1 MHQSIN
7 KKKIYFY
14 LSLLFIVTTIANHSF
29 INTFKEF
36 IKVKSISIDGLN
48 SSEEIIIEMKLN
60 NIIGKNIFFLNSNT
74 IFKKIEDI
82 KFLQNVNIK
91 KIFPSKLKIILEKTN
106 LTGTTY
112 VNGKKF
118 YIGKNQ
124 KLIPI
129 NQVQNVKNLPVVFGK
144 FKVTEYL
151 ELLILLD
158 KYDVKKNEIDNFF
171 YHNNGRWDFKDKNG
185 LYVMLPSENLEKSI
199 ELYNIFLKSNVSK
212 KIKSIDLRILNQIS
226 ITYENK

>member
-14 LSLLFIVTTIANHSF
+14 FSLLFLITTIMNHSF
-29 INTFKEF
+29 NKIFKKF
-36 IKVKSISIDGLN
+36 IEIQSISINGLN
-48 SSEEIIIEMKLN
+48 SSEETLIERKLD
-60 NIIGKNIFFLNSNT
+60 ILIGQNIFFLNDRN
-74 IFKKIEDI
+74 ILKNIEDI
-82 KFLQNVNIK
+82 KYLDNVNVK
-91 KIFPSKLKIILEKTN
+91 KIFPSKLKIKLKKTK
-106 LTGTTY
+106 LIGKAY
-112 VNGKKF
+112 LNGKKF
-118 YIGKNQ
+118 YIGNNQ
-124 KLIPI
+124 ELIPSY
-129 NQVQNVKNLPVVFGK
+129 QVQNTLDLPVVFGK
-144 FKVTEYL
+144 FNVNEYL
-151 ELLILLD
+151 ELLTLFE
-158 KYDVKKNEIDNFF
+158 KYNIKKNEIDNFF

>member
-14 LSLLFIVTTIANHSF
+14 LSLFFLVTTIANHS
-29 INTFKEF
+29 ITKNFKEL

-48 SSEEIIIEMKLN
+48 SSEENIIEMKLN
-60 NIIGKNIFFLNSNT
+60 NLIGKNIFFLNSNT
-74 IFKKIEDI
+74 IFKKMDDI
-82 KFLQNVNIK
+82 NFLQNINIK

-106 LTGTTY
+106 LIGITY
-112 VNGKKF
+112 VDGKKF

-129 NQVQNVKNLPVVFGK
+129 NQVQKVKNLPLVFGK
-144 FKVTEYL
+144 FKAREYL

-158 KYDVKKNEIDNFF
+158 KYNVKKNEIDNFF
-171 YHNNGRWDFKDKNG
+171 YHNNGRWDFKNKNG
-185 LYVMLPSENLEKSI
+185 LYVKLPSENLEKSI
-199 ELYNIFLKSNVSK
+199 EFYNIFLKSNITK
-212 KIKSIDLRILNQIS
+212 TIKSIDLRIPNQIS
-226 ITYENK
+226 IIYENK